1 MAVFVSRNCFEA
13 ELVRHYLYADAAAH
27 VIGHVG
33 RLTEKD
39 KVKIK
44 KRGDNKRYHGAK
56 FIGKTGVEI
65 LQEARLR
72 GDLGVQEA
80 NVNAHGRILANRAQK
95 PPRRGDNLTL
105 TIDMELQRL
114 AESLLTGERGAAVVM
129 DINTGAVLALASSPR
144 FDINAFVFGIS
155 TEEWKDLNDSTEK
168 PLIHRAIYGQ
178 YAPGSSI
185 KPFLALAALQNGW
198 RDTSYIYFSRGFFEL
213 TPKYRFHDWK
223 KGGHGKV
230 DISKSIIRSVN
241 SFTINWGMILA

>member
-1 MAVFVSRNCFEA
+1 MFPEIVLKA

-144 FDINAFVFGIS
+144 FDINASSSASRLRSGRIS
-155 TEEWKDLNDSTEK
+155 
-168 PLIHRAIYGQ
+168 
-178 YAPGSSI
+178 
-185 KPFLALAALQNGW
+185 
-198 RDTSYIYFSRGFFEL
+198 
-213 TPKYRFHDWK
+213 
-223 KGGHGKV
+223 
-230 DISKSIIRSVN
+230 
-241 SFTINWGMILA
+241 MIPPRNR